1 MSINAIESITNQLEV
16 AAANESV
23 LPEAP
28 ASDFGQSLLAGVDN
42 TNASIQQADALLQA
56 KALGESVSTHELM
69 LAMEQ
74 AKLSLQLTVEVRNR
88 LLEGYQ
94 EIMRMQL

>member
-1 MSINAIESITNQLEV
+1 MPIDSIEHVSVSEIANKELTLSTAQVEQPSFLQAIGQGIAAVNEDVAKADQLLE
-16 AAANESV
+16 
-23 LPEAP
+23 
-28 ASDFGQSLLAGVDN
+28 
-42 TNASIQQADALLQA
+42 A
-56 KALGESVSTHELM
+56 KALGESVAPHELM
-69 LAMEQ
+69 IAMEQ